1 VPLVLVPLI
10 PLVVAFALLALHQT
24 TNMWLRPLLD
34 GLVHPKGNIL
44 VRVAASPITTL
55 LRGILWIE
63 RHVRSLLSHAF
74 DVHAPMLGRW
84 LHGHTVR
91 VEATAREMGGLAA
104 DTADS
109 LGYLRHHTLP
119 RVAKSAA
126 APALERAKVADR
138 TARRSISLT
147 RKETGDRRR
156 SIDRL
161 RRVLGPLALT
171 VLGIDA
177 FVKGHSAREHHRTHT
192 RDIPRIRDRD
202 IPQLKTRVGQHGITL
217 RGVRA
222 RLRALERALATGL
235 LAGLVLRTL
244 FRQAPWLRC
253 RNWKRIGPR
262 VCGMNSGLLNLL
274 LGVGGAMF
282 VFAELCH
289 FVEQVSV
296 VAGRV
301 IPQLIEPL
309 AKAGAA
315 LCDGEHTA
323 APPLPLQA
331 TKLPD
336 VPNPLPL

>member
-1 VPLVLVPLI
+1 MPLVLVPLI

-91 VEATAREMGGLAA
+91 VETTAREMGGLAA

-126 APALERAKVADR
+126 APALERSKVAQR

-147 RKETGDRRR
+147 HREAGDRRR

-161 RRVLGPLALT
+161 RKVLGPLALGF
-171 VLGIDA
+171 LGID
-177 FVKGHSAREHHRTHT
+177 FLVRGHHARAHHYDHTHTLPHAAAGAAAAGREAARLGKISARHESLLRRLAKLLTVT
-192 RDIPRIRDRD
+192 GFGA
-202 IPQLKTRVGQHGITL
+202 LLWRVLIKWKL
-217 RGVRA
+217 S
-222 RLRALERALATGL
+222 
-235 LAGLVLRTL
+235 
-244 FRQAPWLRC
+244 WLRC
-253 RNWKRIGPR
+253 ANWRKLGPAI
-262 VCGMNSGLLNLL
+262 CNMHPGAFANLLGLLT
-274 LGVGGAMF
+274 GVF
-282 VFAELCH
+282 VLSDLRRTAQLAEDALDFATG
-289 FVEQVSV
+289 VIWDAAQIGDRPS
-296 VAGRV
+296 GRFT
-301 IPQLIEPL
+301 I
-309 AKAGAA
+309 
-315 LCDGEHTA
+315 D
-323 APPLPLQA
+323 
-331 TKLPD
+331 
-336 VPNPLPL
+336 

>member
-91 VEATAREMGGLAA
+91 VETTAREMGGLAA

-147 RKETGDRRR
+147 HKETADRRR

-161 RRVLGPLALT
+161 RKVLGPVALT

-202 IPQLKTRVGQHGITL
+202 IPRLKARERAQAQENARTRS
-217 RGVRA
+217 
-222 RLRALERALATGL
+222 RLKRIERALALGVIGAL
-235 LAGLVLRTL
+235 MYRILARV
-244 FRQAPWLRC
+244 APWLFC
-253 RNWKRIGPR
+253 RNWKVLGRAI
-262 VCGMNSGLLNLL
+262 CGMNPNALQSLVGLLLTAFAL
-274 LGVGGAMF
+274 SDLRRTAQLAEDALDLATGVIWDAAQIGDRP
-282 VFAELCH
+282 
-289 FVEQVSV
+289 S
-296 VAGRV
+296 GRFT
-301 IPQLIEPL
+301 I
-309 AKAGAA
+309 
-315 LCDGEHTA
+315 D
-323 APPLPLQA
+323 
-331 TKLPD
+331 
-336 VPNPLPL
+336 